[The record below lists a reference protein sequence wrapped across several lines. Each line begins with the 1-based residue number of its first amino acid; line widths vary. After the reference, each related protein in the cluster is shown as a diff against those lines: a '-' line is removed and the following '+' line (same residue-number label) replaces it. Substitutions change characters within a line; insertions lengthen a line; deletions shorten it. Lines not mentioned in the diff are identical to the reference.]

1 MRRGRPSVATLQS
14 ASINSQMDRRAG
26 GGAAADGDW
35 NIFLYG
41 AVYIVRAVSVHSLTA
56 EKVTSLKVLMY
67 IYIYMMKGLWSGN
80 EKKKKKKGGSNN
92 L

>member
-1 MRRGRPSVATLQS
+1 M
-14 ASINSQMDRRAG
+14 

-56 EKVTSLKVLMY
+56 EKVTSLKMLMY
-67 IYIYMMKGLWSGN
+67 IYDERLMEW
-80 EKKKKKKGGSNN
+80 
-92 L
+92 

>member
-14 ASINSQMDRRAG
+14 ASINSQTDRRA

-56 EKVTSLKVLMY
+56 EKVTSLKMLM
-67 IYIYMMKGLWSGN
+67 YIYMMKGLWSGN
-80 EKKKKKKGGSNN
+80 EKKEKKGGSHN

>member
-1 MRRGRPSVATLQS
+1 M
-14 ASINSQMDRRAG
+14 

-56 EKVTSLKVLMY
+56 EKVTSLKMLM
-67 IYIYMMKGLWSGN
+67 YIYMMKGLWSGN
-80 EKKKKKKGGSNN
+80 EKKKKKGVVIIYK
-92 L
+92 LEVHTYRVMYADILHL